1 MNLLPDL
8 NAYITPNIVNTFSD
22 IQQSRSRFQLE
33 NFVVNA
39 HPTPEMQ
46 YHQIVIEIQSLYYTI
61 KEVSLQ
67 LQKTEI
73 EIERLRNTGDPIDEL
88 EAQIK
93 ELGIEQTRVVGVGA
107 FRELEILLDL
117 KSNYPE
123 YTRND
128 IEHGQAEYWKLRL
141 TEQGMDPN
149 QQAINQMN
157 KKLKVIK

>member
-1 MNLLPDL
+1 MNLLPDV
-8 NAYITPNIVNTFSD
+8 NKYITFDIIETFAEVH
-22 IQQSRSRFQLE
+22 QPRSRFQLE
-33 NFVVNA
+33 NFVVEA

-46 YHQIVIEIQSLYYTI
+46 YHQIITEIQSLYYTI

-73 EIERLRNTGDPIDEL
+73 EIKRLRNTGDEIDEL

-93 ELGIEQTRVVGVGA
+93 EPGIEQTRVVGVGA

-117 KSNYPE
+117 KNNYPE

-128 IEHGQAEYWKLRL
+128 IELGQAEYWKLRL
-141 TEQGMDPN
+141 AEQSIDSN
-149 QQAINQMN
+149 QQAINQIN
-157 KKLKVIK
+157 KKQKEIQ